1 METNI
6 LDLPNELLLEILKF
20 LNLNATIN
28 VDDCICRRWRDIGE
42 YSRLWSELKLKLDK
56 ERLGNSEER
65 MKMSRLKELKHVT
78 LQEGKLKDKHLERSN
93 VIHITF
99 GTEEF
104 PMNYNYFCDMSQVSP
119 LLLRLEVKCSH
130 FCVTV

>member
-42 YSRLWSELKLKLDK
+42 YSRLWSELKL
-56 ERLGNSEER
+56 GNEDWRTASG
-65 MKMSRLKELKHVT
+65 LKATSGRFWNWTWLA
-78 LQEGKLKDKHLERSN
+78 L
-93 VIHITF
+93 
-99 GTEEF
+99 
-104 PMNYNYFCDMSQVSP
+104 VSMFVEAFSFS
-119 LLLRLEVKCSH
+119 LSH
-130 FCVTV
+130 FMLK